1 MRNNSIAVVIP
12 AYNTE
17 LHICEALDSVT
28 AQTRLP
34 EQIIVVDDGSS
45 DGTAERVLRWRREY
59 PGELSLLQQSNR
71 GVSAARNTGVRHAKA
86 DLIAFLDADDLLLPD
101 HLARLELAFQR
112 HPELLLCFG
121 DALYYIDTQLII
133 KPSTLVG
140 TGIEDVEYHE
150 EEDGLRLMKGSVY
163 VSLLRGNYISPST
176 SLVSKSALERIG
188 LFDEVIRNAE
198 DRDLFLRLSLIGPF
212 AYYPYIVAHKRLHE
226 NNLTHTRHMMLSH
239 RFQFLVLKKML
250 DGTENLG
257 LSAKEQT
264 QTKEAMNEHVR
275 TMLYAASSEG
285 VTPYLKT
292 CAYLMRQRNILQVL
306 NPVYLLRALRSLG
319 GG

>member
-1 MRNNSIAVVIP
+1 MKNYSIAVVI
-12 AYNTE
+12 AVYNAE
-17 LHICEALDSVT
+17 VHICEALDSVA

-34 EQIIVVDDGSS
+34 EEIIVVNDGSS
-45 DGTAERVLRWRREY
+45 DRTAERVLKWKREY
-59 PGELSLLQQSNR
+59 PGELNLVQQSNT

-86 DLIAFLDADDLLLPD
+86 DLIAFLDADDLLLPH
-101 HLARLELAFQR
+101 HLARLELAFKR

-121 DALYYIDTQLII
+121 DALYLAVQQIV

-163 VSLLRGNYISPST
+163 GSLLRGNYVSPSA
-176 SLVSKSALERIG
+176 SLVSKIALERIG
-188 LFDEVIRNAE
+188 LFDEAIRTAE

-212 AYYPYIVAHKRLHE
+212 AYYPDIVAYKRLHE
-226 NNLTHTRHMMLSH
+226 DNLTHTRHQMLSH
-239 RFQFLVLKKML
+239 RYQYLVLQKML
-250 DGTENLG
+250 DRAETIG
-257 LSAKEQT
+257 LSGKERKQT
-264 QTKEAMNEHVR
+264 REAMNEHVWN
-275 TMLYAASSEG
+275 MLYSASSEG

-292 CAYLMRQRNILQVL
+292 CTYLMKQRKIFQVF
-306 NPVYLLRALRSLG
+306 NPVFLLRALRSLG

>member
-17 LHICEALDSVT
+17 LHICEALDSVA

-45 DGTAERVLRWRREY
+45 DGTAERVLTWRREY

-86 DLIAFLDADDLLLPD
+86 GLIAFLDADDLLLPH
-101 HLARLELAFQR
+101 HLAWLELAFQR

-121 DALYYIDTQLII
+121 DALHLNGQQIT
-133 KPSTLVG
+133 KTSSLVG
-140 TGIEDVEYHE
+140 TGIEDVEYDE
-150 EEDGLRLMKGSVY
+150 RDDGLRLMKGTVY
-163 VSLLRGNYISPST
+163 FSLVRGNYISPSA
-176 SLVSKSALERIG
+176 SLVSKSALERVG
-188 LFDEVIRNAE
+188 LFDEAIRNAE

-250 DGTENLG
+250 DATEKLG
-257 LSAKEQT
+257 LSAKERKQT
-264 QTKEAMNEHVR
+264 QEAMNEHVWN
-275 TMLYAASSEG
+275 MLYSASSEG

-292 CAYLMRQRNILQVL
+292 CTYLMKQRKLLQVL
-306 NPVYLLRALRSLG
+306 NPVFLLRALRFLG
-319 GG
+319 ST